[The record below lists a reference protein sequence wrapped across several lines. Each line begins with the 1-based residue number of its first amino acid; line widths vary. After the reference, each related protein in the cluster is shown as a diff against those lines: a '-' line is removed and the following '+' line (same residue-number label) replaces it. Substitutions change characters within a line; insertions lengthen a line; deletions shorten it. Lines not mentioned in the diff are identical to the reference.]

1 MRNGVVDFAERQS
14 TSAKAKQDL
23 LKRARAQDPANDPGF
38 AERQAQRQATAIAR
52 EARTAERRA
61 AKAAE
66 AAARAAAEAE
76 ALRVAEAERLAAEA
90 AAVAL
95 AARQKAIRDAKYA
108 ARKIRRG

>member
-1 MRNGVVDFAERQS
+1 MRNEVGFAERRD
-14 TSAKAKQDL
+14 TAAKAKQAL
-23 LKRARAQDPANDPGF
+23 IERARATAPTNDPAF
-38 AERQAQRQATAIAR
+38 AERQAQRREVAIAR
-52 EARTAERRA
+52 EARIAERRA

-66 AAARAAAEAE
+66 AAAKAAAEAE
-76 ALRVAEAERLAAEA
+76 ARRIAEEERLAAEA